1 MNRRLALVAALS
13 AVVPIPA
20 VPSEQPAAAALEA
33 RRLSAPLTLDGRLD
47 EPAWHGVQAA
57 TSFEQIIPDQGGA
70 PAWPTSVRVLFDQ
83 EFLYFGFEVGDQPGR
98 RPRVTDLR
106 RDFDYDESDLVGV
119 FLDPFGEGRLG
130 WGFQVTPLGT
140 LRDLQITDGERIDQS
155 WDALWA
161 ARVATTPSG
170 WSVEMAIPW
179 KSLRYP
185 EATLQSWRVNF
196 QRRLRADN
204 QLVGWSPWPRS
215 LNPYRTE
222 LAGTVT
228 GLEPPRPSRNLRL
241 TPAVVGRGRDDAD
254 GWSSTADLSADVKWV
269 PRPDLVLDATINTD
283 FAETEVDEQV
293 VNLNR
298 YSVFLPEKRSFFLEI
313 LTESRGRRIA
323 LKVAIPW
330 QL

>member
-57 TSFEQIIPDQGGA
+57 TSF
-70 PAWPTSVRVLFDQ
+70 
-83 EFLYFGFEVGDQPGR
+83 
-98 RPRVTDLR
+98 
-106 RDFDYDESDLVGV
+106 
-119 FLDPFGEGRLG
+119 
-130 WGFQVTPLGT
+130 
-140 LRDLQITDGERIDQS
+140 DGERIDQS

-161 ARVATTPSG
+161 ARVATTPSR

-283 FAETEVDEQV
+283 FAKTEVDEQV

-313 LTESRGRRIA
+313 LTESRGRRVA